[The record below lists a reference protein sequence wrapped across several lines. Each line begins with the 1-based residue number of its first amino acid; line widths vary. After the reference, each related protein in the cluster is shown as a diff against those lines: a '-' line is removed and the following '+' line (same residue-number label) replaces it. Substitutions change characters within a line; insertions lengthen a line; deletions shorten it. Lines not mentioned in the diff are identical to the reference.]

1 MFAINHNG
9 QTFSEEEAKAG
20 IVFDYYNEFLGKA
33 FISQHRIDVA
43 ALGLPRLDLQELA
56 ARFTMDE
63 VVRIV
68 RETPSDRAPGPDGF
82 SGAFYKA
89 AWSVVGPNVV
99 RVFHAFWELECR
111 SLNLLNEA
119 IMVLLH
125 PMTSRTTD
133 RSA

>member
-20 IVFDYYNEFLGKA
+20 IVFDYYNELLGKA
-33 FISQHRIDVA
+33 FIRQHRIDLA

-68 RETPSDRAPGPDGF
+68 RETPSDRVPGPDGF

-89 AWSVVGPNVV
+89 A
-99 RVFHAFWELECR
+99 
-111 SLNLLNEA
+111 
-119 IMVLLH
+119 
-125 PMTSRTTD
+125 
-133 RSA
+133 